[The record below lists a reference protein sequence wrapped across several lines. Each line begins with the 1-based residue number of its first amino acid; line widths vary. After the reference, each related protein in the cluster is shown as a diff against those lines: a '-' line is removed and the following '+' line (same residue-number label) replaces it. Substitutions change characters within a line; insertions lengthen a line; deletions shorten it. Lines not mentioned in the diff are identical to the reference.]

1 MVVCSREG
9 FSAMVLLPAASPLAK
24 AAAKIVP
31 YCYKWAPYY
40 ALKFGAIYGVKKYP
54 GGVPGLYRTSL
65 RVVRRK
71 IPATRVVPEQHRAQI
86 ERVVQEAFRTPARA
100 EAAVQRLDEV
110 IAAVIRTDAQSRRDE
125 QIPDEFIE

>member
-1 MVVCSREG
+1 
-9 FSAMVLLPAASPLAK
+9 MVLLPAASPLAK

-40 ALKFGAIYGVKKYP
+40 ALKFGVIYGVKKYP

-65 RVVRRK
+65 RVVRRN
-71 IPATRVVPEQHRAQI
+71 IPATRVPAQQRAQI

-100 EAAVQRLDEV
+100 EAAVQRLDVVIAEV
-110 IAAVIRTDAQSRRDE
+110 IRDDAQSRRDE
-125 QIPDEFIE
+125 GIPDEFIE